1 MPDFGQHTE
10 QEVLSRLKESCL
22 YDAKTHACV
31 RCGKPTKARLIL
43 GAPICNACLKQ

>member
-1 MPDFGQHTE
+1 MPDFGQYTE
-10 QEVLSRLKESCL
+10 EEVLSRLKESYR

-43 GAPICNACLKQ
+43 GAAICNTCLEQ